1 MGEAGRGRRR
11 LLGIT
16 AGSRRGAWVSLL
28 SCAILLFGALEVIA
42 KPRFSAIAVDARTG
56 AVLFSKD
63 PDGITHPASLTKV
76 MTLYI
81 LFSELKAGRVK
92 LDTQFSVS
100 RAASAK
106 APSKLGLKP
115 GQTIRVE
122 DAIKGLVTRSAN
134 DAAAVIAENLAPS
147 ERDFAARMTRTA
159 HSLGMSRTVFRNA
172 SGLPDPAQVTTARDI
187 ATLSLRIQRDFPE
200 YYPYFRLTSFVYNG
214 KVIRTHNRMLGRY
227 PGLDGIKTGYVAA
240 SGFNLASSAR
250 HGDKRIIG
258 VVMGASS
265 TGSRNAYMTRMLDA
279 AFPDCKDG
287 TMLASAIEGVSP
299 KTAEPDPEPEK
310 QVADAED
317 AASATVPPP
326 KPKKKPRV
334 KLAKAAAPEMPSEHT
349 ASAEENG
356 GIAETTPA
364 KLNIN
369 INIAA
374 LPDLNSSSAADA
386 IAEVKSP
393 AAEESAPETQAAP
406 TFAKADAIPS
416 IGNSAIGETVLSKT
430 TPDGTPLPFAVKQ
443 PGDDAGGIVVTPA
456 ADVTWHI
463 QIGAYPN
470 KNAAQSVLRKL
481 RGLDFDLLNDKEA
494 LTVEVQVG
502 SNTLYRARFSGF
514 TEQTARSACRAIAKE
529 GFRCVPMQPQ
539 S

>member
-1 MGEAGRGRRR
+1 
-11 LLGIT
+11 
-16 AGSRRGAWVSLL
+16 VVLL
-28 SCAILLFGALEVIA
+28 SFAILLFGTLEVIA

-63 PDGITHPASLTKV
+63 PDGVTHPASLTKV

-115 GQTIRVE
+115 GQTISVE
-122 DAIKGLVTRSAN
+122 DVIKGLVTRSAN
-134 DAAAVIAENLAPS
+134 DAAAVVAENLASS

-159 HSLGMSRTVFRNA
+159 RALGMSRTVFRNA

-250 HGDKRIIG
+250 RGDKRIIG

-265 TGSRNAYMTRMLDA
+265 TGSRNAYMTRMLNA
-279 AFPDCKDG
+279 AFPNCKDG
-287 TMLASAIEGVSP
+287 TMLANAIEGVSP
-299 KTAEPDPEPEK
+299 KPADPEP
-310 QVADAED
+310 QQQAAEARD
-317 AASATVPPP
+317 AASTTVPPP
-326 KPKKKPRV
+326 KPKSKPKV
-334 KLAKAAAPEMPSEHT
+334 KLAKAAAPRMPSEQT
-349 ASAEENG
+349 DSAEEETDDG
-356 GIAETTPA
+356 VAETSPA
-364 KLNIN
+364 KPDLKV
-369 INIAA
+369 AA
-374 LPDLNSSSAADA
+374 LPDLDSSSAADA

-393 AAEESAPETQAAP
+393 AAEKPAQEAQAPP

-416 IGNSAIGETVLSKT
+416 IGNSAPGETVLSKT

-443 PGDDAGGIVVTPA
+443 PGDDAGGIVVIPA
-456 ADVTWHI
+456 GDVTWHI

-470 KNAAQSVLRKL
+470 KKAAQSVLRKL
-481 RGLDFDLLNDKEA
+481 RGLDLDLLNDKEA
-494 LTVEVQVG
+494 LTVEVQIG
-502 SNTLYRARFSGF
+502 STMLYRARFSGF
-514 TEQTARSACRAIAKE
+514 TEQTARSACRTIAKQ
-529 GFRCVPMQPQ
+529 GFGCVPMQPQ

>member
-1 MGEAGRGRRR
+1 MGKAGQGWRR
-11 LLGIT
+11 LLG
-16 AGSRRGAWVSLL
+16 AVVSARRTGWIALL
-28 SCAILLFGALEVIA
+28 SLAILLSGALEAAA

-56 AVLFSKD
+56 AVLFSRD

-100 RAASAK
+100 QAASAK

-122 DAIKGLVTRSAN
+122 DAIRGLVTRSAN
-134 DAAAVIAENLAPS
+134 DAAAVVAENLAPS

-159 HSLGMSRTVFRNA
+159 RALGMSRTVFRNA

-250 HGDKRIIG
+250 RGDKRIIG

-265 TGSRNAYMTRMLDA
+265 TSSRNAYMTRMLDA
-279 AFPDCKDG
+279 AFPNCKDG
-287 TMLASAIEGVSP
+287 TTLASAIEGVSP
-299 KTAEPDPEPEK
+299 KPVEPEPEK
-310 QVADAED
+310 QVADAGD
-317 AASATVPPP
+317 ATSAPVPQP
-326 KPKKKPRV
+326 KPKTKPKV
-334 KLAKAAAPEMPSEHT
+334 KLAKAALPETPSERT
-349 ASAEENG
+349 DSAEEETDG
-356 GIAETTPA
+356 AGAEPMPA
-364 KLNIN
+364 KPETD
-369 INIAA
+369 IAA
-374 LPDLNSSSAADA
+374 LPELDSGSAADA
-386 IAEVKSP
+386 IAEVKHP
-393 AAEESAPETQAAP
+393 AADDPAPAAQTSP
-406 TFAKADAIPS
+406 SFAKADAIGMIQS
-416 IGNSAIGETVLSKT
+416 SAAGETVLSKT
-430 TPDGTPLPFAVKQ
+430 TPDGTPLPFAIKR

-456 ADVTWHI
+456 ADVTWHV

-470 KNAAQSVLRKL
+470 KKAAQSVLRKL
-481 RGLDFDLLNDKEA
+481 RGLDLDLLNDKEA
-494 LTVEVQVG
+494 VTVEVQVG

-514 TEQTARSACRAIAKE
+514 TEQTARSACRAIAKQ

>member
-1 MGEAGRGRRR
+1 M
-11 LLGIT
+11 
-16 AGSRRGAWVSLL
+16 SLL

-134 DAAAVIAENLAPS
+134 DAAAVVAENLASS

-159 HSLGMSRTVFRNA
+159 LSLGMSRTVFRNA

-250 HGDKRIIG
+250 RGDKRVIG
-258 VVMGASS
+258 VVMGAAS

-299 KTAEPDPEPEK
+299 KTVEPEPEK

-326 KPKKKPRV
+326 KPKKKPRL
-334 KLAKAAAPEMPSEHT
+334 KLAKAAEPEMPPEQTS
-349 ASAEENG
+349 SAEEETD

-364 KLNIN
+364 KLNVD
-369 INIAA
+369 IAA

-393 AAEESAPETQAAP
+393 TAEEPRPETQATP

-416 IGNSAIGETVLSKT
+416 IGNSATAETVLSKT

-443 PGDDAGGIVVTPA
+443 PSDDAGGIVVTPA

-470 KNAAQSVLRKL
+470 KKAAQSVLRRL
-481 RGLDFDLLNDKEA
+481 RGLGLDLLNDKEA
-494 LTVEVQVG
+494 LTVEVQIG
-502 SNTLYRARFSGF
+502 STMLYRARFSGF
-514 TEQTARSACRAIAKE
+514 TEQTARSACRTIAKQ
-529 GFRCVPMQPQ
+529 GFGCVPMQPQ